1 MARKKKIT
9 GTTPQLKPK
18 KKKPEVEEIRDVV
31 QKGITT
37 GSQVADFVFDII
49 KLFS

>member
-9 GTTPQLKPK
+9 GTTPQL
-18 KKKPEVEEIRDVV
+18 KPEVEEIRDVV

>member
-1 MARKKKIT
+1 MARKKKIA
-9 GTTPQLKPK
+9 GTTSQPKPK
-18 KKKPEVEEIRDVV
+18 KKKPDVEEIRDVV

-37 GSQVADFVFDII
+37 GSQVANLVFDIF